1 MIGLFAAALALFGQS
16 FFAGLAA
23 APETSVQR
31 GETLAVSMCAQCHA
45 IRGDDESP
53 RAEAPEFPRL
63 ERRID
68 LDTFMERLR
77 QGLTSGHPDMPT
89 FRFTRDDARALVAYL
104 RSIQAP

>member
-1 MIGLFAAALALFGQS
+1 MIWLAAAIVLLGQS
-16 FFAGLAA
+16 FLGGVAA
-23 APETSVQR
+23 ESAVER
-31 GETLAVSMCAQCHA
+31 GEALASKMCAQCHA

-63 ERRID
+63 EQWVD
-68 LDTFMERLR
+68 LDMFMDRLR